1 MKIEVFRKYKYPTS
15 ILGELWIDDEFFG
28 YTLEDVYR
36 EKKVY
41 GETCIEYGT
50 YNVIVTMSNR
60 FKVEL
65 PLLLNVKD
73 FEGVRIHGGN
83 TDRDTHGCILLGKKI
98 DLKLGKIS
106 DCGERVSTI
115 TKKIKENKTT
125 LTIIDKTF

>member
-1 MKIEVFRKYKYPTS
+1 MEIEVFRKYKYPTS
-15 ILGELWIDDEFFG
+15 ILGEMWVNGEFFG

-65 PLLLNVKD
+65 PLLLNVKG
-73 FEGVRIHGGN
+73 FEGVRLHGGN
-83 TDRDTHGCILLGKKI
+83 TDKDTHGCILIGKKI
-98 DLKLGKIS
+98 DLKNGTIN
-106 DCGERVSTI
+106 DCKERVSTI
-115 TKKIKENKTT
+115 TKMIKENKTT
-125 LTIIDKTF
+125 IKIVDNTF